1 MEYSPKYSWSLQR
14 TPDGPLAPYI
24 DGFKERLC
32 ALGYAETSA
41 HLYTRLAADFSGW
54 LKQKNV
60 AQEEITP
67 EHTLRYLRYRARNR
81 RPRRCGHVNTSVGPA
96 DRKGGHCAAENTDRR
111 PGRILPA
118 G

>member
-1 MEYSPKYSWSLQR
+1 MEHSPKYSWSLQR
-14 TPDGPLAPYI
+14 APDGPLAPYI

-60 AQEEITP
+60 AKRSRPSIRCVTSDIVP
-67 EHTLRYLRYRARNR
+67 ATDAPGRAM
-81 RPRRCGHVNTSVGPA
+81 RPR
-96 DRKGGHCAAENTDRR
+96 
-111 PGRILPA
+111 
-118 G
+118 

>member
-1 MEYSPKYSWSLQR
+1 MEHSPKYSWSLQR

-32 ALGYAETSA
+32 ALRYAETSA

-81 RPRRCGHVNTSVGPA
+81 RPGRA
-96 DRKGGHCAAENTDRR
+96 MR
-111 PGRILPA
+111 PR
-118 G
+118 